1 MSRFTGTVLITGA
14 TAGIGAAC
22 ARAFAAEGARLL
34 LAARRTDRLEELA
47 AELREAH
54 GTESHLVALDVRD
67 AGVVSLVLEHL
78 PPEWSAIDVLV
89 NNAGLARGL
98 ATIQEGEFRDW
109 EEMIDTNVKG
119 VLYVTRAVLP
129 GMVKRKRGHVINIG
143 SIVGSEVAPKA
154 AVYSATKSALETLTT
169 GLRLDLFGTPV
180 RVTLVHP
187 GLVETEFSVV
197 RFRGDEERAAQ
208 VYAGYKPLDPED
220 IADAVLYAA
229 TRPAHVNIDRMV
241 VKPTAQARVGMIAKT
256 E

>member
-1 MSRFTGTVLITGA
+1 MAAQSGSRSSTTAASAASPSSTARPWSASSRSSRRPASFASASPDNGPPDSLPQLALIPSGRFTRSADRETRPEMSRFTGTVLITGA

-34 LAARRTDRLEELA
+34 LAARRTDRLEALA

-54 GTESHLVALDVRD
+54 GTETHLVALDVRD
-67 AGVVSLVLEHL
+67 AGVVSMVLEHL

-129 GMVKRKRGHVINIG
+129 GMVERGRGHVINIG
-143 SIVGSEVAPKA
+143 SIVANEIAPRA
-154 AVYSATKSALETLTT
+154 AVYSAT
-169 GLRLDLFGTPV
+169 
-180 RVTLVHP
+180 
-187 GLVETEFSVV
+187 
-197 RFRGDEERAAQ
+197 
-208 VYAGYKPLDPED
+208 
-220 IADAVLYAA
+220 
-229 TRPAHVNIDRMV
+229 
-241 VKPTAQARVGMIAKT
+241 
-256 E
+256 